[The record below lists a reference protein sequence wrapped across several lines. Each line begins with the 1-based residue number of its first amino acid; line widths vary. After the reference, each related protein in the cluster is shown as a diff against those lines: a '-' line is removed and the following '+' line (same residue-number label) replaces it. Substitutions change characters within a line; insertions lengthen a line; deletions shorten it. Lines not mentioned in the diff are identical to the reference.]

1 MSDFQASSRRQ
12 DSSAAAVAQTAQ
24 DKASEGAALVGG
36 KAAEVGGTAK
46 EQAANVVGEATSQA
60 RSLVGDLHDQIQGQ
74 AQSQTKSLA
83 DNVRRLAQELQE
95 MSESGKPDSTMAG
108 VARKIADGGNQAA
121 DRIEQ
126 RGPGGLVSDLQNFA
140 RRRPG
145 AFLAGATMAGFLVHR
160 AGKGVSAAASADSG
174 TGHCS
179 GPAAGTGDR
188 TDGGAPPVG
197 RAGIPA
203 GYDDLTDTYGQ
214 SQPPHVVPTPPSY
227 PPTSGAQPYGG
238 SSRPVE
244 GM

>member
-1 MSDFQASSRRQ
+1 MSDFQESSRRQ

-60 RSLVGDLHDQIQGQ
+60 RNLASDLRDQLQGQ
-74 AQSQTKSLA
+74 AQAQTQSLA
-83 DNVRRLAQELQE
+83 ENVRRLAQELKE

-108 VARKIADGGNQAA
+108 VARKMADGGNQAA

-145 AFLAGATMAGFLVHR
+145 TFLAGAAIAGFLIGR
-160 AGKGVSAAASADSG
+160 AEKGVIAAASADTG
-174 TGHCS
+174 TGEGS
-179 GPAAGTGDR
+179 GPAAGAGDR
-188 TDGGAPPVG
+188 TDGGVPPVQP
-197 RAGIPA
+197 AGIPA

-214 SQPPHVVPTPPSY
+214 SQPPHVVPTPSSH
-227 PPTSGAQPYGG
+227 PPAGGAQPYGG
-238 SSRPVE
+238 SSRQAE

>member
-1 MSDFQASSRRQ
+1 MSDFQASSRQ

-46 EQAANVVGEATSQA
+46 EQAANVVNEATSQA
-60 RSLVGDLHDQIQGQ
+60 RNLVGDLRDQLQGQ
-74 AQSQTKSLA
+74 AQTQAKSLA
-83 DNVRRLAQELQE
+83 DNVRRLAQELQD
-95 MSESGKPDSTMAG
+95 MSEGGKPDSTMAG
-108 VARKIADGGNQAA
+108 VARKMADGGNQAA

-126 RGPGGLVSDLQNFA
+126 RGPEGLVSDLQNFA

-145 AFLAGATMAGFLVHR
+145 AFLAGAAAAGFVVGR

-174 TGHCS
+174 TGQGS
-179 GPAAGTGDR
+179 GPAAGPGDR
-188 TDGGAPPVG
+188 ADGGAPAVE

-203 GYDDLTDTYGQ
+203 GYDDLTDSYGQ
-214 SQPPHVVPTPPSY
+214 PQPPHVVPTPPSS
-227 PPTSGAQPYGG
+227 PPASGGQPYGG
-238 SSRPVE
+238 SSRPRE

>member
-1 MSDFQASSRRQ
+1 MSDFQTSSRRQ

-46 EQAANVVGEATSQA
+46 EQAANVVGEVTSQA
-60 RSLVGDLHDQIQGQ
+60 RNLAGDLRDQLQGQ
-74 AQSQTKSLA
+74 AQTQTKSLA
-83 DNVRRLAQELQE
+83 DNMRRLAQELQE
-95 MSESGKPDSTMAG
+95 MSESGTPDSTMAG
-108 VARKIADGGNQAA
+108 VARKLADGGNAAA
-121 DRIEQ
+121 DRIER
-126 RGPGGLVSDLQNFA
+126 RGPGGLVSDLQDFA

-145 AFLAGATMAGFLVHR
+145 AFLAGAAIAGFLVGR
-160 AGKGVSAAASADSG
+160 AGKGVGAAASADSG
-174 TGHCS
+174 RDPGS
-179 GPAAGTGDR
+179 GPAAGPGAR
-188 TDGGAPPVG
+188 TDGGASPVE
-197 RAGIPA
+197 RSGIPD

-227 PPTSGAQPYGG
+227 PPASGGQPHGG